1 MTAYVLSL
9 LRYCKFSRRL
19 SMLYNFWY
27 GHRLIPNFVHILFN
41 LSSLTLSS
49 LAAWAAGELN
59 LAPHYDF
66 ENDLLG
72 PIEPPIGNKPLYE
85 VGIANE
91 IDPFVDVEPTTTH
104 ERVDDGECADVMPEK
119 NDKKRW
125 VKRTFCDSSTVT
137 KEMISSFFHLP
148 INEAVVQ
155 LKMGLT
161 TLKVRCRELG
171 ISKWPQKKLLRLDD
185 DEVIPTP
192 ASSQV
197 IYSTLENTEDYIW
210 DYQYHDF
217 TLPLW
222 DFEGDA
228 QVVQETSNPGIIAT
242 DEKPTP
248 KDPWS
253 FEMLSKLFHLPVSQ
267 AARKMKVGDVKFKQI
282 CRKCGVNR
290 WPYMKLKSMDRL
302 IQSVQT
308 MSKFKKKSNRDER
321 VKDLQMEKERMMRDP
336 RVEFSFETIKIRNSS
351 WRKKRYKYLTK
362 LSYSAHDASSST
374 TVDVKSEG
382 IN

>member
-1 MTAYVLSL
+1 MANHASSSSHSQFIYCNDFDDASL
-9 LRYCKFSRRL
+9 L
-19 SMLYNFWY
+19 
-27 GHRLIPNFVHILFN
+27 
-41 LSSLTLSS
+41 
-49 LAAWAAGELN
+49 GELN

-72 PIEPPIGNKPLYE
+72 PIEPPIGNKPMYE

-148 INEAVVQ
+148 INEAAVQ

-161 TLKVRCRELG
+161 ALK
-171 ISKWPQKKLLRLDD
+171 
-185 DEVIPTP
+185 
-192 ASSQV
+192 V

>member
-1 MTAYVLSL
+1 MANHAPSSSHSQFIYCNDFDDASL
-9 LRYCKFSRRL
+9 L
-19 SMLYNFWY
+19 
-27 GHRLIPNFVHILFN
+27 
-41 LSSLTLSS
+41 
-49 LAAWAAGELN
+49 GELN
-59 LAPHYDF
+59 LAPLYDL

-104 ERVDDGECADVMPEK
+104 ERVDDGESADVMPEK
-119 NDKKRW
+119 NDKKKW
-125 VKRTFCDSSTVT
+125 VKMTFCDSSTVT

-148 INEAVVQ
+148 INEAAVQ

-161 TLKVRCRELG
+161 VLKVRCRELG

-185 DEVIPTP
+185 DE
-192 ASSQV
+192 
-197 IYSTLENTEDYIW
+197 
-210 DYQYHDF
+210 
-217 TLPLW
+217 
-222 DFEGDA
+222 
-228 QVVQETSNPGIIAT
+228 
-242 DEKPTP
+242 
-248 KDPWS
+248 
-253 FEMLSKLFHLPVSQ
+253 

-290 WPYMKLKSMDRL
+290 WPYMKFKSMDRL

-321 VKDLQMEKERMMRDP
+321 VKELQMEKERMMRDP

-351 WRKKRYKYLTK
+351 WRKKRYKHLTK

-374 TVDVKSEG
+374 PVDVKSEG